1 MQNWA
6 LQLRQSKAGII
17 TFIQSTSFGRK
28 NSNKASSS
36 SNVDS
41 VVGCSLKL
49 FRSLA
54 RDCLATLPKGNVKA
68 EIRDY
73 IVCYE
78 HCNCNRFLISCG
90 RCSQL
95 SSLLQ
100 RSFPEDVGVTNRRPS
115 WDSEL
120 ISRVEMRLLV
130 CVTRGPSRELYK
142 TVSTVYFTLGILRK
156 DL

>member
-1 MQNWA
+1 MEDDEDDNGDEEEEDPKEDGGDDEDVTEEEEEEEDDNDVFK
-6 LQLRQSKAGII
+6 RKGMKMRKGMII
-17 TFIQSTSFGRK
+17 RMMMMLVWK
-28 NSNKASSS
+28 R
-36 SNVDS
+36 
-41 VVGCSLKL
+41 SLKIML
-49 FRSLA
+49 IRKRRMMKIFKRMRMVIA

-100 RSFPEDVGVTNRRPS
+100 CSFSEDVGVTNRRPS
-115 WDSEL
+115 
-120 ISRVEMRLLV
+120 
-130 CVTRGPSRELYK
+130 
-142 TVSTVYFTLGILRK
+142 
-156 DL
+156 